1 MLIIGDW
8 IRHLLR
14 GVEMCQL
21 CDEMMKLNRSDKN
34 AMLAALDHNVMIRY
48 VSTSNCSQGVIVV
61 EGILGRSITD
71 TINFVWVWFTMQRVF
86 NKIIIAEMNDHVITF
101 DKDMPMVNSV
111 LRGES

>member
-1 MLIIGDW
+1 
-8 IRHLLR
+8 
-14 GVEMCQL
+14 MCQL